1 MLPTL
6 KIGSTGDYVKVAQIL
21 TEYADISGEFD
32 EQYKTYVK
40 TWQLNHGLDA
50 DGIIGAKTWAK
61 IAAVAPAVSEK
72 SLRKGKY
79 AQAVQLLVG
88 VTPDGIFGRNTKQ
101 AVVAFQATAGHTA
114 DGIVGQKTWFALIT
128 GKAEEQQGKVLNECV
143 YYCQWDSKW
152 KKVMYSSHGDKDQT
166 IGNSGCGPT
175 SMAMILA
182 TWIDKA
188 ITPVQ
193 TCEDAQKHGYR
204 TYDKGTSW
212 NYFPH
217 VYEAYKG
224 FSKYL
229 ATTSIA
235 TLEAALREGALAVCS
250 MNSND
255 GGFWT
260 KSGHFVTAVGVDDK
274 YFYANDPNKTS
285 HPRKQEKSKFKSC
298 MKKAFIF
305 WKG

>member
-6 KIGSTGDYVKVAQIL
+6 KKGASGDIVKVAQIL
-21 TEYADISGEFD
+21 TEYADISGDFS

-40 TWQLNHGLDA
+40 SWQLNHGLDA
-50 DGIIGAKTWAK
+50 DGIIGAKTWSK
-61 IAAVAPAVSEK
+61 IAAIAPTVSEK

-88 VTPDGIFGRNTKQ
+88 VDPDGIFGVKTKQ
-101 AVVAFQATAGHTA
+101 AVVAFQATAGLTA
-114 DGIVGQKTWFALIT
+114 DGIVGQKTWFALLT
-128 GKAEEQQGKVLNECV
+128 GKQEEQQGKVLNECV

-152 KKVMYSSHGDKDQT
+152 KKVMYSNHNDKDQN

-212 NYFPH
+212 SYFPH

-255 GGFWT
+255 GNFWT
-260 KSGHFVTAVGVDDK
+260 KGGHFIVAVGVDDK

-298 MKKAFIF
+298 MKKAFIY
-305 WKG
+305 WR